1 MQLALRLG
9 KTLGEILQIPSAELT
24 EWKAFFILEDREA
37 RQRQGLPAQPKS
49 KRSVATQAKQPDVQA
64 TMRAMFGDRVKKKER
79 K

>member
-24 EWKAFFILEDREA
+24 EWKAFFILADREA
-37 RQRQGLPAQPKS
+37 RQRQARAPDAKPF
-49 KRSVATQAKQPDVQA
+49 VPTQTKQPDVQA
-64 TMRAMFGDRVKKKER
+64 TFRAMFGNRVKKKER